1 MAKVQILRITAK
13 RDGRRR
19 AGLDHPAAPVDH
31 PADTFTPDQIAQLK
45 ADDQLVVQEVEVD
58 VPDDKAGEKPEP
70 AGKGGKAAG

>member
-1 MAKVQILRITAK
+1 MAKVQVLRVTAK

-19 AGLDHPAAPVDH
+19 AGIDHPAAPVDH
-31 PADTFTPDQIAQLK
+31 PADAFTAEQIAQLK

-58 VPDDKAGEKPEP
+58 VPDEKSAP